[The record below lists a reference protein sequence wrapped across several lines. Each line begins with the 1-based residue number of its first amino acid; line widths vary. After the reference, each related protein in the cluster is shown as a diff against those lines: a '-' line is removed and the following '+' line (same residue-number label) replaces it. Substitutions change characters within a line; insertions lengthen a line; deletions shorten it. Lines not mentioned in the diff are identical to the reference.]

1 MAWKGMD
8 RITGKSID
16 ETDNIRQ
23 SVLDILTTPVGSR
36 VMRRDYGSEL
46 FNLLDQPA
54 SEANRLRL
62 MAATVNALTRW
73 EPRIK
78 INNLDFHM
86 SSAGRATL
94 TMEAERI
101 DTGEMITLAG
111 MEVIRA
117 NAQSE
122 A

>member
-8 RITGKSID
+8 RNTGKSID
-16 ETDNIRQ
+16 ETDHIRQ

-36 VMRRDYGSEL
+36 VMRREYGSEL
-46 FNLLDQPA
+46 FGLLDQPA

-78 INNLDFHM
+78 INNLDFHLT
-86 SSAGRATL
+86 STGRATL
-94 TMEAERI
+94 TMEAERV

-111 MEVIRA
+111 MDIG
-117 NAQSE
+117 S
-122 A
+122 